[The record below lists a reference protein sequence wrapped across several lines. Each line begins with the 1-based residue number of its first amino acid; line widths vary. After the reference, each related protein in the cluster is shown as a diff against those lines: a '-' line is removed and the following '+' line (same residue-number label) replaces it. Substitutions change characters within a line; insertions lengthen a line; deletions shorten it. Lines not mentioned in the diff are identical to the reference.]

1 MKTTNRL
8 RALAL
13 VVAALLSGCKEDKP
27 QQVTIEFM
35 HSSVEQERQTVIR
48 GLIDRFQKDNPTIT
62 VKQVPVE
69 EDAFNTKMITL
80 ARSGALPEV
89 IEVSHDYARVMDKE
103 SLIDHKAVK
112 ALIEKQGEASF
123 YDGVLRIVRTEDGN
137 AYTGVPISA
146 WLQGIWYRKSVLAK
160 AGISEP
166 KNWAQLLDAARK
178 LTKSGDKKYG
188 IALPTAESVM
198 TEQTF
203 SQFALSNHANVFN
216 ADGKVTV
223 NSPEML
229 ASLNYYRDLSRYTM
243 PGSNNV
249 MEIKDAFMNETAPM
263 AVYST
268 YILPAIAQEGSL
280 ADLGFV
286 VPTEKSSAV
295 YGVITSLTITTGQKE
310 EETEAAEKFVSFM
323 EQAEN
328 TAQWVLMSPG
338 AMLPVTKAVAAH
350 TVYKDNPAI
359 KAFGDLTTQLI
370 AQYPHMQVFGSVGEK
385 NFTGMG
391 DVTGS
396 AILSEMV
403 NQVTVGKQETA
414 PALERSQQRVA
425 ELLQRH

>member
-8 RALAL
+8 RALALAL

-35 HSSVEQERQTVIR
+35 HSSVEQERQAVIR
-48 GLIDRFQKDNPTIT
+48 GLIDRFQKENPTIT

-178 LTKSGDKKYG
+178 LTKIGDKKYG

-203 SQFALSNHANVFN
+203 PSLRFQIMPTYLMLTAR
-216 ADGKVTV
+216 
-223 NSPEML
+223 SP
-229 ASLNYYRDLSRYTM
+229 STHRKCSR
-243 PGSNNV
+243 
-249 MEIKDAFMNETAPM
+249 
-263 AVYST
+263 
-268 YILPAIAQEGSL
+268 
-280 ADLGFV
+280 
-286 VPTEKSSAV
+286 
-295 YGVITSLTITTGQKE
+295 
-310 EETEAAEKFVSFM
+310 
-323 EQAEN
+323 
-328 TAQWVLMSPG
+328 
-338 AMLPVTKAVAAH
+338 
-350 TVYKDNPAI
+350 
-359 KAFGDLTTQLI
+359 
-370 AQYPHMQVFGSVGEK
+370 
-385 NFTGMG
+385 
-391 DVTGS
+391 
-396 AILSEMV
+396 
-403 NQVTVGKQETA
+403 
-414 PALERSQQRVA
+414 R
-425 ELLQRH
+425 

>member
-35 HSSVEQERQTVIR
+35 HSSVEQERQAVIR
-48 GLIDRFQKDNPTIT
+48 GLIDRFQKENPTIT

-178 LTKSGDKKYG
+178 LTKIGDKKYG

-280 ADLGFV
+280 ADIGFV
-286 VPTEKSSAV
+286 VPTEKTSAV

-323 EQAEN
+323 EQAQN
-328 TAQWVLMSPG
+328 TAEWVLMSPG

-414 PALERSQQRVA
+414 PRWNAASSE
-425 ELLQRH
+425 

>member
-35 HSSVEQERQTVIR
+35 HSSVEQERQAVIR
-48 GLIDRFQKDNPTIT
+48 GLIDRFQKENPTIT

-178 LTKSGDKKYG
+178 LTKIGDKKYG

-280 ADLGFV
+280 ADIGFV
-286 VPTEKSSAV
+286 VPTEKTSAV

-323 EQAEN
+323 EQAQN
-328 TAQWVLMSPG
+328 TAEWVLMSPG

>member
-35 HSSVEQERQTVIR
+35 HSSVEQERQAVIR
-48 GLIDRFQKDNPTIT
+48 GLIDRFQKENPTIT

-178 LTKSGDKKYG
+178 LTKIGDKKYG
-188 IALPTAESVM
+188 IALPTAERVM

-280 ADLGFV
+280 ADIGFV
-286 VPTEKSSAV
+286 VPTEKTSAV

-323 EQAEN
+323 EQAQN
-328 TAQWVLMSPG
+328 TAEWVLMSPG

>member
-35 HSSVEQERQTVIR
+35 PSSVEHERQAVIR
-48 GLIDRFQKDNPTIT
+48 GLIDRFQKENPTIT

-178 LTKSGDKKYG
+178 LTKIGDKKYG

-280 ADLGFV
+280 ADIGFV
-286 VPTEKSSAV
+286 VPTEKTSAV

-323 EQAEN
+323 EQAQN
-328 TAQWVLMSPG
+328 TAEWVLMSPG

>member
-1 MKTTNRL
+1 MKTANRL
-8 RALAL
+8 RVLAL

-35 HSSVEQERQTVIR
+35 HSSVEQERQAVIR
-48 GLIDRFQKDNPTIT
+48 GLIDRFQKENPTIT

-69 EDAFNTKMITL
+69 EDAFNTKIITL

-103 SLIDHKAVK
+103 QLIDHKVVK

-146 WLQGIWYRKSVLAK
+146 WLQGIWYRKSLLAK
-160 AGISEP
+160 AGIDEP

-178 LTKSGDKKYG
+178 LTKTGDKKYG

-223 NSPEML
+223 NSQEML

-286 VPTEKSSAV
+286 VPTEKTSAV
-295 YGVITSLTITTGQKE
+295 YGVITSLTITNGQKE

-323 EQAEN
+323 EQAQN
-328 TAQWVLMSPG
+328 TAEWVLMSPG

-350 TVYKDNPAI
+350 TSYKDNPTI
-359 KAFGDLTTQLI
+359 KAFGALTTQLI

-414 PALERSQQRVA
+414 PALERSQQRVT

>member
-1 MKTTNRL
+1 MKTANSL
-8 RALAL
+8 RVLAL

-35 HSSVEQERQTVIR
+35 HSSVEQERQAIIR
-48 GLIDRFQKDNPTIT
+48 GLIDRFQKENPTVT

-103 SLIDHKAVK
+103 QLIDHKAVK

-178 LTKSGDKKYG
+178 LTKIGDKKYG

-203 SQFALSNHANVFN
+203 SQFALSNNANVFN

-229 ASLNYYRDLSRYTM
+229 ASLYYYRDLSRYTM

-268 YILPAIAQEGSL
+268 YIPPAIAQEGSL

-286 VPTEKSSAV
+286 VPTEKTSAV
-295 YGVITSLTITTGQKE
+295 YGVITSLTITNGQKK

-323 EQAEN
+323 TQAQN
-328 TAQWVLMSPG
+328 TAEWVLMSPG

-403 NQVTVGKQETA
+403 NQVTVGKQETS
-414 PALERSQQRVA
+414 PALERSQQRIT

>member
-35 HSSVEQERQTVIR
+35 HSSVEHERQAVIR
-48 GLIDRFQKDNPTIT
+48 GLIDRFQKENPTIT

-178 LTKSGDKKYG
+178 LTKIGDKKYG

-243 PGSNNV
+243 PGSNYV

-280 ADLGFV
+280 ADIGFV
-286 VPTEKSSAV
+286 VPTEKTSAV

-323 EQAEN
+323 EQAQN
-328 TAQWVLMSPG
+328 TAEWVLMSPG

>member
-35 HSSVEQERQTVIR
+35 HSSVEQERQAVIR
-48 GLIDRFQKDNPTIT
+48 GLIDRFQKENPTIT

-178 LTKSGDKKYG
+178 LTKIGDKKYG

-280 ADLGFV
+280 ADIGFV
-286 VPTEKSSAV
+286 VPTEKNSAV

-323 EQAEN
+323 EQAQN
-328 TAQWVLMSPG
+328 TAEWVLMSPG

>member
-35 HSSVEQERQTVIR
+35 HSSVEQERQAVIR
-48 GLIDRFQKDNPTIT
+48 GLIDRFQKENPTIT

-178 LTKSGDKKYG
+178 LTKIGDKKYG

-243 PGSNNV
+243 PGANTV
-249 MEIKDAFMNETAPM
+249 MEIKDASMNETAPM

-268 YILPAIAQEGSL
+268 RILPAIAQEGSL
-280 ADLGFV
+280 VATGLV
-286 VPTEKSSAV
+286 IPTVTTSAV
-295 YGVITSLTITTGQKE
+295 
-310 EETEAAEKFVSFM
+310 
-323 EQAEN
+323 
-328 TAQWVLMSPG
+328 
-338 AMLPVTKAVAAH
+338 
-350 TVYKDNPAI
+350 
-359 KAFGDLTTQLI
+359 
-370 AQYPHMQVFGSVGEK
+370 
-385 NFTGMG
+385 
-391 DVTGS
+391 
-396 AILSEMV
+396 
-403 NQVTVGKQETA
+403 
-414 PALERSQQRVA
+414 
-425 ELLQRH
+425 

>member
-35 HSSVEQERQTVIR
+35 HSSVEQERQAVIR
-48 GLIDRFQKDNPTIT
+48 GLIDRFQKENPTIT

-146 WLQGIWYRKSVLAK
+146 WLQGSWYRKSVLAK

-178 LTKSGDKKYG
+178 LTKIGDKKYG

-280 ADLGFV
+280 ADIGFV
-286 VPTEKSSAV
+286 VPTEKTSAV

-323 EQAEN
+323 EQAQN
-328 TAQWVLMSPG
+328 TAEWVLMSPG

>member
-1 MKTTNRL
+1 
-8 RALAL
+8 
-13 VVAALLSGCKEDKP
+13 
-27 QQVTIEFM
+27 
-35 HSSVEQERQTVIR
+35 
-48 GLIDRFQKDNPTIT
+48 
-62 VKQVPVE
+62 
-69 EDAFNTKMITL
+69 
-80 ARSGALPEV
+80 
-89 IEVSHDYARVMDKE
+89 
-103 SLIDHKAVK
+103 
-112 ALIEKQGEASF
+112 
-123 YDGVLRIVRTEDGN
+123 
-137 AYTGVPISA
+137 
-146 WLQGIWYRKSVLAK
+146 
-160 AGISEP
+160 
-166 KNWAQLLDAARK
+166 
-178 LTKSGDKKYG
+178 
-188 IALPTAESVM
+188 
-198 TEQTF
+198 
-203 SQFALSNHANVFN
+203 
-216 ADGKVTV
+216 
-223 NSPEML
+223 
-229 ASLNYYRDLSRYTM
+229 M

-280 ADLGFV
+280 ADIGFV
-286 VPTEKSSAV
+286 VPTEKNSAV

-323 EQAEN
+323 EQAQN
-328 TAQWVLMSPG
+328 TAEWVLMSPG

>member
-35 HSSVEQERQTVIR
+35 HSSVEQERQAVIR
-48 GLIDRFQKDNPTIT
+48 SLIDRFQKENPTIT

-178 LTKSGDKKYG
+178 LTKIGDKKYG

-280 ADLGFV
+280 ADIGFV
-286 VPTEKSSAV
+286 VPTEKTSAV

-310 EETEAAEKFVSFM
+310 EETEAAEKFASFM
-323 EQAEN
+323 EQAQN
-328 TAQWVLMSPG
+328 TAEWVLMSPG